1 MAETREL
8 RTRTS
13 LIFGVPFIYPSI
25 IMGRLLWV
33 KSFWCHSVNSRQE
46 RGFFDSQ
53 KSHLCVDNFHNIL
66 AYREIGCNM
75 AVLLL
80 SGLPVLQ
87 QHATQNHW
95 IWHCFTVKQ
104 LEFNSPTLSFKVS
117 VFSSTKICYIMP
129 WSKKNCVVPLIKER
143 PQH

>member
-25 IMGRLLWV
+25 ILGRLLWV
-33 KSFWCHSVNSRQE
+33 KSFWCHSVNSRQSE
-46 RGFFDSQ
+46 VSLTH
-53 KSHLCVDNFHNIL
+53 KNYTCVDNFHNIL

-87 QHATQNHW
+87 EHPSQNHW
-95 IWHCFTVKQ
+95 IWLCFTVKQ
-104 LEFNSPTLSFKVS
+104 LEFNSPNLSFKVP
-117 VFSSTKICYIMP
+117 VFCSTKICYRMP